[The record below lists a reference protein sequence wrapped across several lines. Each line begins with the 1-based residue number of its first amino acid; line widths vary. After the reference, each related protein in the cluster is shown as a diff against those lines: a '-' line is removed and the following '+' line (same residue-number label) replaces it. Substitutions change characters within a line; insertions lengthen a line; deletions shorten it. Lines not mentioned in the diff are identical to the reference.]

1 MWHPARID
9 RLADTPLA
17 QLLDRVA
24 SAQPVPGAGPAAA
37 WTCALAAALLEMV
50 SATALRGD
58 GGDPRALERRD
69 RASALRAR
77 ALELADADVAA
88 YGAVLAVR
96 RERDEPGDAVYGEAD
111 SEHKPD

>member
-37 WTCALAAALLEMV
+37 WTCALAEQELIEHA
-50 SATALRGD
+50 SHGDQHATTRIARD
-58 GGDPRALERRD
+58 AERADEE
-69 RASALRAR
+69 A
-77 ALELADADVAA
+77 
-88 YGAVLAVR
+88 
-96 RERDEPGDAVYGEAD
+96 EPGDAVYGEAD
-111 SEHKPD
+111 QEHKPD